1 MYLIVSVYIRIVLS
15 MCMNGLTEVKS
26 CGPEEFTCR
35 GKGGECVPL
44 TWMCD
49 DNADCS
55 DGSDEKACSKG
66 FNLQSKSNYVDKRL
80 LNTYNTIEQGFLR
93 LRVP

>member
-1 MYLIVSVYIRIVLS
+1 

-35 GKGGECVPL
+35 GRDGECVPL

-66 FNLQSKSNYVDKRL
+66 FNIQCKSNYEDRNGYSSPFVIPFF
-80 LNTYNTIEQGFLR
+80 T
-93 LRVP
+93 